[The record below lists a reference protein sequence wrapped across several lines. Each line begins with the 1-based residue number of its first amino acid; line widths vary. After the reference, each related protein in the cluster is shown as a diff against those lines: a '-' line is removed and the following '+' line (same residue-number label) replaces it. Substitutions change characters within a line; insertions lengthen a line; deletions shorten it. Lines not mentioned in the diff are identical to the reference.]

1 MNYLIIG
8 GSSYSGKCT
17 IQAIRETD
25 ASATIISTTSGEREV
40 PGVEHTI
47 HGIDLAQAD
56 APERVKSG
64 LADLAGSLSKE
75 GAAGRD
81 GGKSSETPP
90 LRALIYIPARGEV
103 GMPARLATKAQVD
116 DAVDYCITPML
127 KMMASLQPELTVCYS
142 GFITMDPLL
151 QCYGAM
157 SFVKIA
163 MEDFVIRHQDRMR
176 VIRFGMFPSNSVRG
190 IGLLVQRNTMR
201 KLYPE
206 YEVMYDEWKASKKKF
221 IDYFYDKNYVF
232 EEKSYSHVSEE
243 PFRPTNEQDIV
254 DGVKFA
260 LNTEANAAPIVNVLG
275 SWLWTDDAMPDLPP
289 VIADNPALM
298 PENLERHLQ

>member
-17 IQAIRETD
+17 IQAIRESD
-25 ASATIISTTSGEREV
+25 PRARIITTTSGERDVE
-40 PGVEHTI
+40 GVEHTI
-47 HGIDLAQAD
+47 HGIDLGQAD
-56 APERVKSG
+56 APERVQAG
-64 LADLAGSLSKE
+64 LAGISEAGSD
-75 GAAGRD
+75 GAM
-81 GGKSSETPP
+81 GGPA

-103 GMPARLATKAQVD
+103 GLPARLATKEQVD
-116 DAVDYCITPML
+116 DAVAYCITPML
-127 KMMASLQPELTVCYS
+127 KMMTALQPELTVCYS

-163 MEDFVIRHQDRMR
+163 MEDFVVRHKDRMR

-206 YEVMYDEWKASKKKF
+206 FAVMYDEWKASGKKF
-221 IDYFYDKNYVF
+221 IDFFYDKNYVF
-232 EEKSYSHVSEE
+232 EEKTYSHVSEK

-254 DGVKFA
+254 DGVKLA
-260 LNTEANAAPIVNVLG
+260 LDTQGNSAPIVNVLG
-275 SWLWTDDAMPDLPP
+275 SWLWTDDAMPELPP
-289 VIADNPALM
+289 IFAEKADLM
-298 PENLERHLQ
+298 PRDLERHLAPV

>member
-17 IQAIRETD
+17 IQAIRELD
-25 ASATIISTTSGEREV
+25 AQARIISTTSGERDV
-40 PGVEHTI
+40 AGVEHTI
-47 HGIDLAQAD
+47 HGIDLSESD
-56 APERVKSG
+56 APDRVRAG
-64 LADLAGSLSKE
+64 LQQLSDTDSS
-75 GAAGRD
+75 AAGM
-81 GGKSSETPP
+81 PA

-116 DAVDYCITPML
+116 DGVEYSITPML
-127 KMMASLQPELTVCYS
+127 KMMGMLRPELTICYS
-142 GFITMDPLL
+142 GFITMDTLL

-163 MEDFVIRHQDRMR
+163 MEDFVVRHKDQMR
-176 VIRFGMFPSNSVRG
+176 VIRFGMFPSKSVRG

-201 KLYPE
+201 KIYPE
-206 YEVMYDEWKASKKKF
+206 FAEMYDEWKASGKKF
-221 IDYFYDKNYVF
+221 IDYFYDKSNVS
-232 EEKSYSHVSEE
+232 EEACYSHVSEK

-260 LNTEANAAPIVNVLG
+260 LQTSAPIVNVLG
-275 SWLWTDDAMPDLPP
+275 NWIWTDEAMPELPP
-289 VIADNPALM
+289 VIAENPEFM
-298 PENLERHLQ
+298 PRELERHLITT